1 MSTLRD
7 GNYWLE
13 WLQEKAQLENLM
25 KVVRYSIEQRFGAL
39 PDIEDHVASAF
50 LAIVEGAERF
60 NPTYE
65 RSDGSEVVADGLHNF
80 IRFIVGKAIG
90 EGCASARRGGRWD
103 KEAVSFTDKVP
114 NWLDGNDASEL
125 VESLGVSHLYA
136 QADHEQAEDSVW
148 VVNNG
153 KAMTTDE
160 LIDSLVSVHHEIAC
174 RKANCT
180 IDELPMLILTALSSV
195 EEQAGMFPAWTEERK
210 APEPMVKST
219 LVCPEC
225 RSGNI
230 AAVKSDDGSTHEC
243 KCGVRGIEH
252 AFLGNDLENTMV
264 IRRKNGKVLAS
275 LSVSGAELTLAVN
288 NASKSGALWTP
299 ADTEVQPSLRVAR
312 EMPWDAERRRVNE
325 SYPETVTR
333 SGLRAAKAMYE
344 RGQEDFDDEL
354 MAQGIAKVAQM
365 LNVGVNWDMLALP
378 AVKEEWDNRHE
389 YTPIQIRR
397 VLYGVSRD
405 MDISYQTLAAAFN
418 VQPDPDGLVDEKEVS
433 RHPVSAWIDAVM
445 KGDCGGRL
453 SDGVKQLVLAGS
465 TVQAARA

>member
-1 MSTLRD
+1 MLRN
-7 GNYWLE
+7 GQYWLS

-60 NPTYE
+60 SPTYE

-103 KEAVSFTDKVP
+103 KEAVSFTDKIP

-153 KAMTTDE
+153 KAMTTNE
-160 LIDSLVSVHHEIAC
+160 LIDSLVNVHHEIAC

-210 APEPMVKST
+210 APEPV
-219 LVCPEC
+219 VN
-225 RSGNI
+225 R
-230 AAVKSDDGSTHEC
+230 
-243 KCGVRGIEH
+243 
-252 AFLGNDLENTMV
+252 DLESTMV
-264 IRRKNGKVLAS
+264 VRSRNGKVLAS
-275 LSVSGAELTLAVN
+275 LSVSGAELALAVN

-333 SGLRAAKAMYE
+333 SGLRAAKSMYE

-389 YTPIQIRR
+389 YTPVQIRR

-405 MDISYQTLAAAFN
+405 MDISYQTLAVAFD

-445 KGDCGGRL
+445 KGDNGGKL